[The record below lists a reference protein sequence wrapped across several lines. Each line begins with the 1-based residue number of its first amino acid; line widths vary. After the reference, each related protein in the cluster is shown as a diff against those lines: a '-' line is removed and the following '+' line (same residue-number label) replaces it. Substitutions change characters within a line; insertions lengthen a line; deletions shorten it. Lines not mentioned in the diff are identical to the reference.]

1 MTFITGEF
9 STVADTTIVFLKTN
23 HTGTLSLND
32 YASLNTTP
40 IFNNISNIS
49 VNSDNIVLNEG
60 HYLVECGLGIDNNND
75 PLSNYVDYNIEV
87 NSVLSTSPGSSIQ
100 NNKVGIDTTVAA
112 VDVDAGTTATIKF
125 KITSLSGT
133 CEIDDDFS
141 YIRVLRV

>member
-1 MTFITGEF
+1 MSFITGEF
-9 STVADTTIVFLKTN
+9 STVADTTILFLKTN

-32 YASLNTTP
+32 YTSLNTTP
-40 IFNNISNIS
+40 IFNNISSIT

-60 HYLVECGLGIDNNND
+60 HYLVECGLGIDNNNN

-87 NSVLSTSPGSSIQ
+87 NTVLSTSPGSSIQ

-133 CEIDDDFS
+133 CEIDNDFS